1 MNDFN
6 SIYNFV
12 SGPLVWLA
20 FIIFIGGSI
29 YRIWSLISLVN
40 KKEKYIYTFMSL
52 KYSLRSI
59 MHWITPFA
67 TVNWRKRPVMTIIT
81 FVFHAGLVIMPLFV
95 SAHVIMFHNAWGFS
109 WASLPESFTDAVTL
123 LVIIACVIFLLRRLV
138 LREVKFLTDASDYG
152 ILLMAVAPFITGF
165 IASHGASDY
174 NFWIIAHVICGEIVL
189 VAIPFTKLS
198 HFILFF
204 LSRAQLGMDYGI
216 KRGGM
221 KSKGMAW

>member
-1 MNDFN
+1 MNNFN

-29 YRIWSLISLVN
+29 YRIWNLISLVN

-81 FVFHAGLVIMPLFV
+81 FVFHAGLVIMPFFV

-109 WASLPESFTDAVTL
+109 WGSLPESFTDAVTL

-138 LREVKFLTDASDYG
+138 LREVKFLTDASDFG
-152 ILLMAVAPFITGF
+152 LLFLAAAPFITGF
-165 IASHGASDY
+165 LAYHNSGNYHLWLILHILS
-174 NFWIIAHVICGEIVL
+174 GEAMLI
-189 VAIPFTKLS
+189 AIPFTRLS
-198 HFILFF
+198 HMIYAVFT
-204 LSRAQLGMDYGI
+204 RAYIGSEFGKVRRARD
-216 KRGGM
+216 
-221 KSKGMAW
+221 W